1 MIVAVLRVTVQ
12 VWYYNTEARYTRI
25 VCSSSVYYFTLSSYA
40 LRWPLLPILMERR
53 DSSLFPTLLSPFP
66 SSFRLAQHSL
76 WPTLPY
82 MVNISAA
89 VGVLIRRS
97 SSLVEEPLGWLM
109 RGKADVDSFDQ
120 GRTRRI
126 LTMPESSVHRAPTT
140 TLPWHLSHEDKCTC
154 RIFLRSECLFPLP
167 HHLPVSAHDM
177 HALAEC

>member
-1 MIVAVLRVTVQ
+1 
-12 VWYYNTEARYTRI
+12 
-25 VCSSSVYYFTLSSYA
+25 
-40 LRWPLLPILMERR
+40 MERR
-53 DSSLFPTLLSPFP
+53 DSSLFPTLLSLFP

-89 VGVLIRRS
+89 VGVLIRSS

-140 TLPWHLSHEDKCTC
+140 TPPDIYHTKTSVPAAYSYAVSVYFHCPI
-154 RIFLRSECLFPLP
+154 IFLYLHMVCTLLP
-167 HHLPVSAHDM
+167 SVKSWGEEGRRWLDRNILHTPSL
-177 HALAEC
+177 